1 MDIFH
6 VGNVEKQAL
15 VWAPP
20 EHSTDA
26 NHPVTGP
33 DWEKAGGPG
42 SCLAAAGWLQVI
54 RSQQHRELQVRNCA
68 ILVVALLV
76 DASSLI
82 NVGLFDPPTQTIHT
96 QVYLT
101 KSV

>member
-1 MDIFH
+1 M
-6 VGNVEKQAL
+6 GNVEKQAL

-76 DASSLI
+76 DTSSLI
-82 NVGLFDPPTQTIHT
+82 NVGLFDPPT
-96 QVYLT
+96 
-101 KSV
+101 